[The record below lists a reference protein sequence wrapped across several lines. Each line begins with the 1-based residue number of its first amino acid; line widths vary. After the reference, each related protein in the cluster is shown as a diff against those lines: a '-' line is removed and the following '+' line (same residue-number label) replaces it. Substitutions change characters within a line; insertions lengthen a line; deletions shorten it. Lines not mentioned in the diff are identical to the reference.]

1 MHTGA
6 TEEDTPRV
14 TAAHLRRA
22 DSLCALRLA
31 KEHANKRGQ
40 RGPGVGFAVSNRIV
54 DDARQAHS
62 EMRVATTADFPVPT
76 DLEMEQQRVYS
87 AAAAWY
93 VDLFGAS
100 PALAADIDDWA
111 TEDAEHGVL
120 LSGQVGI
127 AVDDAAGRPE
137 LRRLSVDRYPTTLD
151 RVGHAF
157 ALLRVASW
165 VGDRTL
171 TIVSADLVGGRTASA
186 TVDPR
191 EDLPAARSLLLER
204 LTVIR
209 ARTANPRPEPGQD
222 CASCR
227 FIAECGAHK

>member
-1 MHTGA
+1 MQTGA
-6 TEEDTPRV
+6 TDDDTPRV

-22 DSLCALRLA
+22 GSLCALRLA

-54 DDARQAHS
+54 GDARQAHS
-62 EMRVATTADFPVPT
+62 EMRVATADDFPVPT

-93 VDLFGAS
+93 VELFGS
-100 PALAADIDDWA
+100 TPTLAADVDDWSTA
-111 TEDAEHGVL
+111 DDEHGVL

-127 AVDDAAGRPE
+127 AVDDASGRAE
-137 LRRLSVDRYPTTLD
+137 LRRLSVDRNPRPLD
-151 RVGHAF
+151 LPGRAF
-157 ALLRVASW
+157 TVLRLASW
-165 VGDRTL
+165 IGNRPLTL
-171 TIVSADLVGGRTASA
+171 VSADLVGGQTV
-186 TVDPR
+186 TEVVDPR
-191 EDLPAARSLLLER
+191 AALPEARTLLADTLD
-204 LTVIR
+204 VIR
-209 ARTANPRPEPGQD
+209 ARTARPRPEPGQD